1 MEINICKIS
10 GVEYILTNTEDGG
23 FELSPKPIVQID
35 DAIELTQ
42 SQPQQ
47 QIQSH
52 IPTVNVPL
60 IPQDLQDLFDNIPR
74 SIPTLVKRYNSL
86 TDFEK
91 ATLNKILR
99 SGNNINHLLEFYL
112 NNIYPSDYHYGI
124 KFALAGLLQHS
135 DGKVIFNK
143 IKNGIPLSSAEE
155 NILDYGGHS
164 GCSFGGLIYWLR
176 TIFTKAQG
184 DAFNNY
190 HLVFDEGDFQRRHYL
205 FLD

>member
-47 QIQSH
+47 QIQPH

-74 SIPTLVKRYNSL
+74 SIPTLV
-86 TDFEK
+86 
-91 ATLNKILR
+91 
-99 SGNNINHLLEFYL
+99 
-112 NNIYPSDYHYGI
+112 
-124 KFALAGLLQHS
+124 
-135 DGKVIFNK
+135 
-143 IKNGIPLSSAEE
+143 
-155 NILDYGGHS
+155 
-164 GCSFGGLIYWLR
+164 
-176 TIFTKAQG
+176 
-184 DAFNNY
+184 
-190 HLVFDEGDFQRRHYL
+190 
-205 FLD
+205 

>member
-1 MEINICKIS
+1 MCKIS

-23 FELSPKPIVQID
+23 FELSPKPCVQID
-35 DAIELTQ
+35 DAIVLAQ
-42 SQPQQ
+42 SHTQQ
-47 QIQSH
+47 QTQPH

-74 SIPTLVKRYNSL
+74 SIPTLIKKYNSL
-86 TDFEK
+86 SREH
-91 ATLNKILR
+91 AAILNNILR
-99 SGNNINHLLEFYL
+99 DGRSSDINHLLEFYMYD
-112 NNIYPSDYHYGI
+112 IYPGDYHFGI

-135 DGKVIFNK
+135 DGKAIFNK
-143 IKNGIPLSSAEE
+143 IKNGMPLSSAEE
-155 NILDYGGHS
+155 YILDYGGHS